1 MYWNGLNLD
10 HVICFANDADGNGGV
25 YALCAN
31 DIKRHVLRP
40 QDARQLE
47 RDQDRNPQ
55 GLSAIDWITE
65 EVNKVL
71 KR

>member
-1 MYWNGLNLD
+1 MYWNGLNLN
-10 HVICFANDADGNGGV
+10 HVIYFANDGTGGV
-25 YALCAN
+25 YALYVSGTTRN
-31 DIKRHVLRP
+31 VLLP
-40 QDARQLE
+40 NEVRQLE
-47 RDQDRNPQ
+47 DDEERNPQ